1 VKGSIVPHLRL
12 CQLTQT
18 NSKDC
23 RREVPVDFPMDL
35 CEMHALMTVAVML
48 ERGGA
53 AVKRVKSMYDT
64 SYVRR
69 VSRGEEKPRDVQ
81 FLKGRPTV
89 VYYLR
94 FGDHVKIGTSRNLL
108 RRLSALQYHE
118 VLAIEP
124 GDRLHERLR
133 HSQFESNRSQ
143 GEWFELDADLED
155 HVAHIKETY
164 GEPFQAWKKWS
175 ALADQLVDTPS

>member
-1 VKGSIVPHLRL
+1 MPHLRL

-23 RREVPVDFPMDL
+23 QREVPADFPMDL

-69 VSRGEEKPRDVQ
+69 VNRGQEQPRPIQ

-89 VYYLR
+89 VYYVR
-94 FGDHVKIGTSRNLL
+94 FGNHVKIGTSRNLPA
-108 RRLSALQYHE
+108 RLVALQYNE

-124 GDRLHERLR
+124 GDRIHEQLR
-133 HSQFESNRSQ
+133 HSQFEGNRVQ
-143 GEWFELDADLED
+143 GEWFEMDADLED
-155 HVAHIKETY
+155 HIAHVKGMY
-164 GEPFQAWKKWS
+164 GEPLSTWKTW
-175 ALADQLVDTPS
+175 AAAADQMADTPN

>member
-1 VKGSIVPHLRL
+1 
-12 CQLTQT
+12 
-18 NSKDC
+18 
-23 RREVPVDFPMDL
+23 MDL

-69 VSRGEEKPRDVQ
+69 VNRAQETPRPVQ

-94 FGDHVKIGTSRNLL
+94 FGDQVKIGTSRNLPV
-108 RRLSALQYHE
+108 RLAALQYNE

-124 GDRLHERLR
+124 GDRLHEKLR
-133 HSQFESNRSQ
+133 HSQFESNRTQ
-143 GEWFELDADLED
+143 GEWFEIDADLED
-155 HVAHIKETY
+155 HVAHIKEMY
-164 GEPFQAWKKWS
+164 GDPLLAWKRWS
-175 ALADQLVDTPS
+175 GLADTRSEVLDKTG